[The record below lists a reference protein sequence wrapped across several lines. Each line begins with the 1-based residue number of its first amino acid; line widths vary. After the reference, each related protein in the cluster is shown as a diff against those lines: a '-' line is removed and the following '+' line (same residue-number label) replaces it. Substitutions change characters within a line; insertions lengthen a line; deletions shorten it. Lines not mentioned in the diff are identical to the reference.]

1 MMFKVGC
8 RGGHGVWDDQM
19 LRYRDNEEGDDEG
32 RTREG
37 NFRVNTPQAP
47 PQFRHQSPR
56 NHPFLSIF
64 FLTIFRCHLHTQ
76 HPNLLYS
83 KYQPAELTTSNISYQ
98 GRIEN
103 K

>member
-64 FLTIFRCHLHTQ
+64 FLSFVVICIRSIRTCYIQNINL
-76 HPNLLYS
+76 PN
-83 KYQPAELTTSNISYQ
+83 
-98 GRIEN
+98 
-103 K
+103 